1 FKSDSWIYHRRH
13 RGAGSESSSENARS
27 GTLILA
33 LAIMQNLPSSTKVNK
48 FHSKKGGEYELY
60 G

>member
-1 FKSDSWIYHRRH
+1 KSDSWIYHRRH

-33 LAIMQNLPSSTKVNK
+33 LAIMQNSPSSTKVNK